1 MSLSEEPNA
10 LFGFVEPVFL
20 IVLAELVGPVGKLA
34 LVPVGTAPVLHE
46 LLAQLQLLLP
56 RLPHPAVE
64 VTTPGGVGWFGG
76 GAV

>member
-1 MSLSEEPNA
+1 M
-10 LFGFVEPVFL
+10 
-20 IVLAELVGPVGKLA
+20 GPVGKLA
-34 LVPVGTAPVLHE
+34 LVPVGTAPILHE

-64 VTTPGGVGWFGG
+64 VSTPGGVRWLGG